1 MNQLRT
7 FIRNVVAVG
16 VLVSLGL
23 LSTPAEAQNVCVIRA
38 APPAQNCDSMG
49 PAGTPFVRGVN
60 CRGMRV
66 DGFPREY
73 IVYVPKNPHF
83 GVEAPRP
90 LVFMFHGTTGDAQ
103 KFLNIS
109 GWAQKAEQ
117 VGLIAV
123 FPTALKAFVLDSG
136 RCATKWNKFNLPAIV
151 DLTYKPRWVG
161 PRGEV
166 IDYPDDAP
174 WPADDISFVRAMLDD
189 VKSDLNVDAQRVF
202 ASGFSNGAAF
212 TVRVAVELSDLFAAA
227 GYVGSFS
234 VLRAGDTIPPDSIP
248 IPTPARHIPVAVA
261 VGECDDVQ
269 GITLGYPVDKQSCLA
284 GAGGIPLDP
293 DALFA
298 DSTFADAVS
307 STVAFFGLEP
317 TRYDV
322 RERPTHFSVN
332 WRTPLPG
339 NPDGNI
345 FRFSLLG
352 RVTHQYPRCFPNDCN
367 NPDGR
372 FTAVN
377 QFWDFFTRHAW

>member
-7 FIRNVVAVG
+7 VIRNVVAVG

-123 FPTALKAFVLDSG
+123 FPTALEAFVLDSG
-136 RCATKWNKFNLPAIV
+136 RCTTKWNKFNLPAIV

-161 PRGEV
+161 PSGEV

-212 TVRVAVELSDLFAAA
+212 TVRVAVELSDLFA
-227 GYVGSFS
+227 
-234 VLRAGDTIPPDSIP
+234 
-248 IPTPARHIPVAVA
+248 
-261 VGECDDVQ
+261 
-269 GITLGYPVDKQSCLA
+269 
-284 GAGGIPLDP
+284 
-293 DALFA
+293 

-332 WRTPLPG
+332 WRTTVPG